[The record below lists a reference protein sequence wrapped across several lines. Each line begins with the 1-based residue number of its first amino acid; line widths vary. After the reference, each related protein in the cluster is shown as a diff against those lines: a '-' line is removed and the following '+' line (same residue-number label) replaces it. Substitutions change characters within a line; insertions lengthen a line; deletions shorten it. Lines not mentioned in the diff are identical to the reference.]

1 MVNPSVDDLLKIIDS
16 RYEIIV
22 GVSKRARELFE
33 GKETT
38 YDKNE
43 LKAVTIA
50 IKEINEGTIELVNP
64 VLDADEDE
72 E

>member
-1 MVNPSVDDLLKIIDS
+1 MIDPSVDDLLKIIDS

-38 YDKNE
+38 YDKSK
-43 LKAVTIA
+43 LKAVSIA
-50 IKEINEGTIELVNP
+50 IKEINEGTIELINP
-64 VLDADEDE
+64 VLDEDE

>member
-22 GVSKRARELFE
+22 GAAKRARELYE

-43 LKAVTIA
+43 MKAVTIA
-50 IKEINEGTIELVNP
+50 IKEINEGTIELISP
-64 VLDADEDE
+64 VLDEDE
-72 E
+72 NEE

>member
-22 GVSKRARELFE
+22 GASKRARELYE

-50 IKEINEGTIELVNP
+50 IKEINEGTIELINP
-64 VLDADEDE
+64 VLDEDE

>member
-1 MVNPSVDDLLKIIDS
+1 MVDPSVDDLLKIIDS

-22 GVSKRARELFE
+22 GVSKRARELYE

-38 YDKNE
+38 YDKNK
-43 LKAVTIA
+43 LKAVSIA
-50 IKEINEGTIELVNP
+50 IKEINEGTIELINP
-64 VLDADEDE
+64 VSLDEDE